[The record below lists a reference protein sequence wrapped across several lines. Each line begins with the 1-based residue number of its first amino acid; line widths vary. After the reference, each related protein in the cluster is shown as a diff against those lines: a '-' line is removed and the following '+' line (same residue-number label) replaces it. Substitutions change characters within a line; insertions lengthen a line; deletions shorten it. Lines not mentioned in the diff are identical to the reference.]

1 METNEIKGNETVR
14 FDLRGHVFFTRQ
26 LNDQFDLI
34 ITDDDLI
41 KSALVDL
48 SMYYLDVV
56 DLAYDDEDA
65 ELIVNGEDGEEYW
78 GDDADGVTV
87 FFVHKGMLQ
96 FRIAPGSGAIGFM
109 VHKDAHANQE
119 KLKEAAEHLKKM
131 GEAETCEC
139 CANGTFN
146 TEVNSDAE

>member
-1 METNEIKGNETVR
+1 METRENETSRIDVN
-14 FDLRGHVFFTRQ
+14 GHVFYTRP
-26 LNDQFDLI
+26 LNENFDLI
-34 ITDDDLI
+34 ITDDDMI
-41 KSALVDL
+41 KSAMADL
-48 SMYYLDVV
+48 NKYYDDVV

-119 KLKEAAEHLKKM
+119 KLKEAAEHLKKI